1 MVCSCGCCRLARL
14 FAPVRGRGM
23 LDAGLRQYL
32 RPPSKVVLVNA
43 PWSSYDVFFSQD
55 KTDDVKVGIRSTAL
69 LFGEHTRSILSALS
83 ASSMSLITYAGV
95 LNAQGAPFY
104 FGVCLGAAQLAR
116 VLWCTDFDSRTS
128 CWRGF
133 VSCGWSGFWVW
144 MGAFVDH
151 ATMVAGVV

>member
-1 MVCSCGCCRLARL
+1 
-14 FAPVRGRGM
+14 M

>member
-1 MVCSCGCCRLARL
+1 
-14 FAPVRGRGM
+14 
-23 LDAGLRQYL
+23 
-32 RPPSKVVLVNA
+32 
-43 PWSSYDVFFSQD
+43 
-55 KTDDVKVGIRSTAL
+55 
-69 LFGEHTRSILSALS
+69 
-83 ASSMSLITYAGV
+83 MSFITYAGV

-116 VLWCTDFDSRTS
+116 VLWSTDFDSRAS

-151 ATMVAGVV
+151 ATMATGMT